1 MASAI
6 IGPMTQRLK
15 NKIALITGASRGLGA
30 AVAKRFSQE
39 GAQLILIGRE
49 VAALEEVDDIIQ
61 QYGPPAL
68 LVPFD
73 LTDLLR
79 FDDLAKSLA
88 ERFGRL
94 DILVG
99 NAGILGDATPMTHVT
114 PTAWHKIMTTNLHA
128 NWHLLR
134 AMEPL
139 LIEAK
144 MGRLIFVTSDIA
156 TTPIAY
162 RGPYAVSK
170 AALEMMVKTYAL
182 EVKHRNFKVN
192 LIDPGGLRTDMGAEW
207 MGAEERASALPLP
220 ESVTEAFVCCAEKSC
235 PYHGDVIKAQE
246 IKPLPQGER

>member
-1 MASAI
+1 MSSAI
-6 IGPMTQRLK
+6 IKAMTQRLK

-30 AVAKRFSQE
+30 AVAKRFAQE

-49 VAALEEVDDIIQ
+49 AAALEKVDDTVQ
-61 QYGPPAL
+61 QHGPPAL

-73 LTDLLR
+73 LTDLPR

-99 NAGILGDATPMTHVT
+99 NAAILGDATPMTHVT
-114 PTAWHKIMTTNLHA
+114 PTAWHKIITTNLHA

-144 MGRLIFVTSDIA
+144 IGRLMFVTSDVA
-156 TTPIAY
+156 TMPTAY

-170 AALEMMVKTYAL
+170 AALETMVKTYAL
-182 EVKHRNFKVN
+182 EVKHRNFRVN
-192 LIDPGGLRTDMGAEW
+192 LIDPGALRTDMGSEW
-207 MGAEERASALPLP
+207 MGGEERAEALPLP
-220 ESVTEAFVCCAEKSC
+220 ESVTDAFVRCAEEGC

-246 IKPLPQGER
+246 IYKNE

>member
-1 MASAI
+1 
-6 IGPMTQRLK
+6 MTQRLK

-30 AVAKRFSQE
+30 AVAKRFAQE
-39 GAQLILIGRE
+39 GAQLILIGRD
-49 VAALEEVDDIIQ
+49 VAALEEVDDIVQ

-88 ERFGRL
+88 ERFGCL

-99 NAGILGDATPMTHVT
+99 NAAILGDATPMTHVT
-114 PTAWHKIMTTNLHA
+114 PTAWHKIMTTNLHV

-134 AMEPL
+134 AVEPL
-139 LIEAK
+139 LIEAQI
-144 MGRLIFVTSDIA
+144 GRLIFVTSDVA
-156 TTPIAY
+156 TMPTAY

-170 AALEMMVKTYAL
+170 AALEAMVKNYAL
-182 EVKHRNFKVN
+182 EVKHRNFRIN

-207 MGAEERASALPLP
+207 MGGKERASVLPLP
-220 ESVTEAFVCCAEKSC
+220 ESVTEAFVLCAEEGC
-235 PYHGDVIKAQE
+235 PYHEDVIKAQE
-246 IKPLPQGER
+246 IKRS

>member
-1 MASAI
+1 
-6 IGPMTQRLK
+6 MTQRLK
-15 NKIALITGASRGLGA
+15 DKIALITGASRGLGA
-30 AVAKRFSQE
+30 AVAQRFAQE

-49 VAALEEVDDIIQ
+49 TAALEKVDDIVQ

-73 LTDLLR
+73 LSDLLR

-99 NAGILGDATPMTHVT
+99 NAAILGNATLMTHVP
-114 PTAWHKIMTTNLHA
+114 PTAWHKIITTNLHA

-134 AMEPL
+134 AVEPL

-144 MGRLIFVTSDIA
+144 AGRLMFVTSEVA
-156 TTPIAY
+156 STPIAY
-162 RGPYAVSK
+162 RGPYAISK

-182 EVKHRNFKVN
+182 EVKHRNFRVN

-207 MGAEERASALPLP
+207 MGGEERTSGLPLP
-220 ESVTEAFVCCAEKSC
+220 EDVTEAFVRCAEESC
-235 PYHGDVIKAQE
+235 PYHGNILKAQE
-246 IKPLPQGER
+246 PEFFRPSAA

>member
-1 MASAI
+1 MGA
-6 IGPMTQRLK
+6 MTQRLK

-30 AVAKRFSQE
+30 AVAKRFAQE
-39 GAQLILIGRE
+39 GAQLVLIARD

-73 LTDLLR
+73 MTDLLR

-114 PTAWHKIMTTNLHA
+114 PTAWHKIITTNLHA

-134 AMEPL
+134 AVEPL
-139 LIEAK
+139 LIETK
-144 MGRLIFVTSDIA
+144 IGRLMFVTSDVA
-156 TTPIAY
+156 TIPTAY
-162 RGPYAVSK
+162 RGPYGVSK
-170 AALEMMVKTYAL
+170 AALEAMVKTYAL
-182 EVKHRNFKVN
+182 EVNHRNFRVN
-192 LIDPGGLRTDMGAEW
+192 LIDPGALRTDMGAEW
-207 MGAEERASALPLP
+207 MGGEERASTFPLP
-220 ESVTEAFVCCAEKSC
+220 ESVTEAFVLCAEEGC
-235 PYHGDVIKAQE
+235 PYHGDVIKAQ
-246 IKPLPQGER
+246 